1 MSDKTVN
8 ARIRFLVLAFGAVF
22 VVALARAAYVQVVEG
37 GRYERMASR
46 QHRETI
52 EIPAGRGTIYDRMG
66 EPLAIG
72 EQATTVYADPRN
84 VVAPMKAAVK
94 AGEALE
100 LDPDELYPA
109 LRDRSKRFVFV
120 ERKADP
126 VKAKTLQE
134 MGVAGFG
141 FYPEE
146 RRSYPQGRVASHVL
160 GFAGTDNR
168 GLDGLERSLDKTLA
182 GRSGYEIVVRDP
194 TGRAIDVVTSRRERP
209 GRNVVLTLDHQLQA
223 SAEQILSNAV
233 ARWRARGATA
243 IVMDP
248 RTGAILAMAN
258 APTFDANDFSTA
270 PAEARRNRAVTDLYE
285 PGSTFKIVT
294 IAAALEDNVVSPETT
309 FRLAPTIHVADR
321 VIREAHTRGMETL
334 TVRQIL
340 SESSNVG
347 TITIAEKLGG
357 PQLASW
363 IDRFGFGK
371 RTGVD
376 FPGESPGMVLPYAD
390 WSGSTIG
397 TVPIGQ
403 GIAVTPLQMVSAY
416 AAIGNGGVVPPAHL
430 IAKIGGKKVRHG
442 KGRRIVSRHTADRMT
457 AMFRDVVVEGTGT
470 EAAIPGYTVAGK
482 TGTANKAENGRYV
495 SKYVASFVG
504 LVPARKPRLAILVM
518 VDEPRGQIFGG
529 VVAAPVFRDI
539 ARFALQYLEVPP
551 DAPES
556 KRTSSLLAASI
567 GTP

>member
-1 MSDKTVN
+1 MSDKRAN
-8 ARIRFLVLAFGAVF
+8 SRIRFLVLGFVAVF
-22 VVALARAAYVQVVEG
+22 AIALGRAAWIQVVDG
-37 GRYERMASR
+37 PGYAAMASR

-52 EIPAGRGTIYDRMG
+52 EIPAGRGTIYDRTG
-66 EPLAIG
+66 TPLAIG
-72 EQATTVYADPRN
+72 EQATTVYADPRH
-84 VVAPMKAAVK
+84 VVAPAKAAVK
-94 AGEALE
+94 AGAALG
-100 LDPDELYPA
+100 LDPDELYPTF
-109 LRDRSKRFVFV
+109 RDREKRFVFV

-126 VKAKTLQE
+126 VKAKALQE
-134 MGVAGFG
+134 QGVAGLG
-141 FYPEE
+141 FYAEE
-146 RRSYPQGRVASHVL
+146 RRSYPQGAVAAHLL

-168 GLDGLERSLDKTLA
+168 GLDGLERSLERTLR
-182 GRSGYEIVVRDP
+182 GRPGYEIVVRDP
-194 TGRAIDVVTSRRERP
+194 SGHAIDVVTSRKERP
-209 GRNVVLTLDHQLQA
+209 GRNVVLTLDHQLQS
-223 SAEQILSNAV
+223 SAEQILASAA

-258 APTFDANDFSTA
+258 APTFDANTFTSA

-294 IAAALEDNVVSPETT
+294 VAAALEDNVVAPDSS
-309 FRLAPTIHVADR
+309 FVLAPTIKVSDR
-321 VIREAHTRGMETL
+321 TIREAHTRGTERM

-340 SESSNVG
+340 AQSSNVG
-347 TITIAEKLGG
+347 TITIAQQLGG
-357 PQLASW
+357 PELASW
-363 IDRFGFGK
+363 IDRFGFGST
-371 RTGVD
+371 TGSEL
-376 FPGESPGMVLPYAD
+376 PGESPGMVLPYER

-416 AAIGNGGVVPPAHL
+416 AAIGNDGVMAPAHV
-430 IAKIGGKKVRHG
+430 IAKVGGKKVRHG
-442 KGRRIVSRHTADRMT
+442 AGRRVVSQHTADRMT
-457 AMFRDVVVEGTGT
+457 AMFRNVVVEGTGT

-482 TGTANKAENGRYV
+482 TGTANKVENGVYV

-518 VDEPRGQIFGG
+518 VDEPRGQIWGG
-529 VVAAPVFRDI
+529 VVAAPLFRDI

-556 KRTSSLLAASI
+556 QRSTALLAAS

>member
-1 MSDKTVN
+1 VTDTRSN
-8 ARIRFLVLAFGAVF
+8 SRIRLLVVVFAGVF
-22 VVALARAAYVQVVEG
+22 VVTAARAAWIQVVDG
-37 GRYERMASR
+37 KSYEAMASR

-52 EIPAGRGTIYDRMG
+52 EIPAARGTIYDRTG

-94 AGEALE
+94 AGQALG
-100 LDPDELYPA
+100 LDPDELYPE
-109 LRDRSKRFVFV
+109 LRDRTKRFVYID
-120 ERKADP
+120 RKADP
-126 VKAKTLQE
+126 VKAKALE
-134 MGVAGFG
+134 KLGISGLG

-146 RRSYPQGRVASHVL
+146 RRSYPQGRVASHLL
-160 GFAGTDNR
+160 GFAGTDNS
-168 GLDGLERSLDKTLA
+168 GLDGLERSLDRSLA
-182 GRSGYEIVVRDP
+182 GKPGYEIVVRDP
-194 TGRAIDVVTSRRERP
+194 AGQPIDVVTSRKERP
-209 GRNVVLTLDHQLQA
+209 GRNVVLTIDHQLQA
-223 SAEQILSNAV
+223 NAEQLLANAV

-258 APTFDANDFSTA
+258 APTFNANDFTSA
-270 PAEARRNRAVTDLYE
+270 PADARRNRAVTDLYE

-294 IAAALEDNVVSPETT
+294 IAAALEDNIVTPETS
-309 FRLAPTIHVADR
+309 FRLAPTIQVADR
-321 VIREAHTRGMETL
+321 VIREAHTRGTETM

-340 SESSNVG
+340 ANSSNIG

-357 PQLASW
+357 TELASW
-363 IDRFGFGK
+363 IDRFRFGHK
-371 RTGVD
+371 TGSEL
-376 FPGESPGMVLPYAD
+376 PGESAGMVLPYD
-390 WSGSTIG
+390 SWSGSTIG

-416 AAIGNGGVVPPAHL
+416 AAIGNGGVMPPAHVVS
-430 IAKIGGKKVRHG
+430 KIGGKKVHHRG
-442 KGRRIVSRHTADRMT
+442 GRRIVSQHTADRMT

-518 VDEPRGQIFGG
+518 VDEPHGQIFGG

-556 KRTSSLLAASI
+556 KRSSGLVAAAFH
-567 GTP
+567 TP

>member
-1 MSDKTVN
+1 MTNTTANS
-8 ARIRFLVLAFGAVF
+8 RIRFLVLGFAALFA
-22 VVALARAAYVQVVEG
+22 VALGRAAWIQVVEG
-37 GRYERMASR
+37 PGYEAMASR

-52 EIPAGRGTIYDRMG
+52 EIPAGRGTIYDRTG
-66 EPLAIG
+66 KPLAIG
-72 EQATTVYADPRN
+72 EQATTVYADPRH
-84 VVAPMKAAVK
+84 VVAPAKAAVK
-94 AGEALE
+94 AGAALG

-109 LRDRSKRFVFV
+109 LRDRTKRFVFV
-120 ERKADP
+120 QRKAEP
-126 VKAKTLQE
+126 TRAKALQE
-134 MGVAGFG
+134 QHVTGFG

-146 RRSYPQGRVASHVL
+146 RRSYPQGSVASHLL
-160 GFAGTDNR
+160 GFAGTDNK
-168 GLDGLERSLDKTLA
+168 GLDGLERSLDPTLA
-182 GRSGYEIVVRDP
+182 GKSGFEIVVRDP
-194 TGRAIDVVTSRRERP
+194 SGQAIDVVTSRAERP

-223 SAEQILSNAV
+223 SAEQLLADRV
-233 ARWRARGATA
+233 RRWRAKGATA

-258 APTFDANDFSTA
+258 APTFDANGFTSA

-294 IAAALEDNVVSPETT
+294 VAAALEDNVVAPDSS
-309 FRLAPTIHVADR
+309 FVLAPTIKVADR
-321 VIREAHTRGMETL
+321 VIREAHTRGTERMS
-334 TVRQIL
+334 VRQIL

-347 TITIAEKLGG
+347 TVTLAQRLGG
-357 PQLASW
+357 SQLASW
-363 IDRFGFGK
+363 IERFGFGAT
-371 RTGVD
+371 TGSEL
-376 FPGESPGMVLPYAD
+376 PGESAGMVLPYGS

-416 AAIGNGGVVPPAHL
+416 AAIGNRGVMPPAHV
-430 IAKIGGKKVRHG
+430 ISKVGGKKVRHG
-442 KGRRIVSRHTADRMT
+442 NGRRIVSQHTADRMT

-482 TGTANKAENGRYV
+482 TGTANKVENGVYA

-518 VDEPRGQIFGG
+518 VDEPKGQIWGG
-529 VVAAPVFRDI
+529 VVAAPLFRDI

-556 KRTSSLLAASI
+556 KRSSALLASSVI
-567 GTP
+567 TP

>member
-1 MSDKTVN
+1 VSEKTAN
-8 ARIRFLVLAFGAVF
+8 ARIRFLVLGFVVVFG
-22 VVALARAAYVQVVEG
+22 VALARAAYVQVVEG
-37 GRYERMASR
+37 GRYEQLASR

-52 EIPAGRGTIYDRMG
+52 EIPAARGTIYDRTG

-84 VVAPMKAAVK
+84 VVAPMKAAIK
-94 AGEALE
+94 AGETLGI
-100 LDPDELYPA
+100 DPDELYPA
-109 LRDRSKRFVFV
+109 LRDRTKRFVYV

-126 VKAKTLQE
+126 IKAKDLESLAVT
-134 MGVAGFG
+134 GFG

-146 RRSYPQGRVASHVL
+146 RRAYPQGRVAAHVL
-160 GFAGTDNR
+160 GFAGTDNQ

-182 GRSGYEIVVRDP
+182 GKPGYEIVVRDP
-194 TGRAIDVVTSRRERP
+194 LGRAIDVVTSRKERP

-223 SAEQILSNAV
+223 SAEQILANAV
-233 ARWRARGATA
+233 LRWGARGATA

-248 RTGAILAMAN
+248 RSGAILAMAN
-258 APTFDANDFSTA
+258 APTFDANSFSSA
-270 PAEARRNRAVTDLYE
+270 PADARRNRAVTDLYE

-294 IAAALEDNVVSPETT
+294 VAAALEDNLVAPDTS
-309 FRLAPTIHVADR
+309 FRLAPTIDVADR
-321 VIREAHTRGMETL
+321 TIREAHTRGTETM

-347 TITIAEKLGG
+347 TITIAQRLGG
-357 PQLASW
+357 PELASW

-376 FPGESPGMVLPYAD
+376 FPGESAGLVLPYED

-416 AAIGNGGVVPPAHL
+416 AAIGNSGVIPPAHL
-430 IAKIGGKKVRHG
+430 IAKVGGRKVRHG

-482 TGTANKAENGRYV
+482 TGTANKAENGVYV

-529 VVAAPVFRDI
+529 VVAAPIFRDI

-556 KRTSSLLAASI
+556 KRSASLLAAV